1 MSLRP
6 FRNID
11 RKKTKVIN
19 VGDVKIGGDNP
30 ISVQS
35 MTNTLTT
42 DIKSTINQINE
53 IHEEGADIVRVSCP
67 DEDSTKALKEIT
79 QNVKLPVIADIHF
92 HYKRAIEAAENG
104 AKCLRINPGNIGDKQ
119 KIHDVL
125 NAAKN
130 NDCSIR
136 IGVNAGSLEKD
147 ILEKY
152 KEPCPEALVESA
164 LRNIKVLEDQN
175 FFNFKVSVKSSDV
188 FLSIAAYRQLSK
200 AMDYP
205 LHLGITEAGSF
216 VSGSVKSSIGLGTLL
231 LDGIGDTIRISLSD
245 DPVKEIKIGNEI
257 LKSLGMRNRGVK
269 IISCPSRAR
278 QAFQVID
285 TVKILEEKLSHIK
298 TSVTLSIIGCVVNGP
313 GEAAMTDVGITGGGK
328 GNNMLYLSGVQSK
341 KVLTNEIID
350 KVVFEVEKKSFRARK
365 KIMIPAKTIEEL
377 ILKHSALEKDLS
389 SGDIDKKLFAEKSKE
404 YSDVNEII
412 ENARKYLSYEDDKK
426 DLEKILND
434 NSADKEL
441 KDMAE
446 LELLDLKNEFEI
458 NEKKLKL
465 FLLPKDE
472 ADKKNAIIEIRAGT
486 GGLEASL
493 FASDLFKMYEKVS
506 HKKKWTLELI
516 SISRSD
522 AGGLKEVI
530 ASIKG
535 TNIYSTLKY
544 ESGVHR
550 VQRVPDT
557 ETQGRVHTSAATVAV
572 LPEAEEVD
580 LKINESDLRI
590 DVFRAGGPGGQSVN
604 TTDSAVRITHI
615 PTGLSV
621 SQQDE
626 KSQHKNKAKGMKILR
641 SRLYELERSRIDQE
655 RSQDRKTKIGT
666 GDRSERIRT
675 YNFPQGRVTDHRIN
689 LTLHRLEEFLEGEAF
704 DEMIESLT
712 LQAQED
718 SLSSLN

>member
-1 MSLRP
+1 
-6 FRNID
+6 
-11 RKKTKVIN
+11 
-19 VGDVKIGGDNP
+19 
-30 ISVQS
+30 
-35 MTNTLTT
+35 
-42 DIKSTINQINE
+42 
-53 IHEEGADIVRVSCP
+53 
-67 DEDSTKALKEIT
+67 
-79 QNVKLPVIADIHF
+79 
-92 HYKRAIEAAENG
+92 
-104 AKCLRINPGNIGDKQ
+104 
-119 KIHDVL
+119 
-125 NAAKN
+125 
-130 NDCSIR
+130 
-136 IGVNAGSLEKD
+136 
-147 ILEKY
+147 
-152 KEPCPEALVESA
+152 
-164 LRNIKVLEDQN
+164 
-175 FFNFKVSVKSSDV
+175 
-188 FLSIAAYRQLSK
+188 
-200 AMDYP
+200 
-205 LHLGITEAGSF
+205 
-216 VSGSVKSSIGLGTLL
+216 
-231 LDGIGDTIRISLSD
+231 
-245 DPVKEIKIGNEI
+245 
-257 LKSLGMRNRGVK
+257 
-269 IISCPSRAR
+269 
-278 QAFQVID
+278 
-285 TVKILEEKLSHIK
+285 
-298 TSVTLSIIGCVVNGP
+298 
-313 GEAAMTDVGITGGGK
+313 
-328 GNNMLYLSGVQSK
+328 
-341 KVLTNEIID
+341 
-350 KVVFEVEKKSFRARK
+350 
-365 KIMIPAKTIEEL
+365 MIPKKTIEDL
-377 ILKHSALEKDLS
+377 ISKHLLLEKELS
-389 SGDIDKKLFAEKSKE
+389 SGEVDKKLFAEKSKE
-404 YSDVNEII
+404 YSDLNEIV
-412 ENARKYLSYEDDKK
+412 EDAKKYFSYDNEKQ
-426 DLEKILND
+426 DLEKILEDSSSDDDFKSMAQN
-434 NSADKEL
+434 EL
-441 KDMAE
+441 VSLKSENE
-446 LELLDLKNEFEI
+446 LR
-458 NEKKLKL
+458 EKKLKL